1 MKKPLLIIIIILIL
15 FTLSFL
21 IHTIFSKIEDKNQFN
36 AHIKSIPKTSVFHW
50 IGTKPTINIHKTLIL
65 SFHPECQHCQ
75 YEAKS
80 IVSELNQFGS
90 TNIWWISSA
99 DKSSIQLFLKK
110 YQLNTLPNQYFAH
123 LPIELISTTFGSIS
137 VPHIFIYDENQL
149 LLKEFKGET
158 KIEALIKYL
167 H

>member
-1 MKKPLLIIIIILIL
+1 LIY
-15 FTLSFL
+15 SS
-21 IHTIFSKIEDKNQFN
+21 FSKIVDKKQFN
-36 AHIKSIPKTSVFHW
+36 AKIKSVPKSSIFHW
-50 IGTKPTINIHKTLIL
+50 IGTKPGINNQKTIIL
-65 SFHPECQHCQ
+65 FFHPECEHCQ
-75 YEAKS
+75 YEAKT

-137 VPHIFIYDENQL
+137 VPHIFIYDENQH

-158 KIEALIKYL
+158 KIEALLKYL

>member
-1 MKKPLLIIIIILIL
+1 MKKLLILITIILVAAI
-15 FTLSFL
+15 LSFL
-21 IHTIFSKIEDKNQFN
+21 IYTIFSKIEEKKQFN
-36 AHIKSIPKTSVFHW
+36 AQIKSVPKSSIFHW
-50 IGTKPTINIHKTLIL
+50 IGAKPGINNQKTIIL
-65 SFHPECQHCQ
+65 FFHPECEHCQ

-90 TNIWWISSA
+90 ANIWWISSA

-137 VPHIFIYDENQL
+137 VPHIFIYDENQH

>member
-1 MKKPLLIIIIILIL
+1 MYKSL
-15 FTLSFL
+15 
-21 IHTIFSKIEDKNQFN
+21 SKIEEKKQFN
-36 AHIKSIPKTSVFHW
+36 SLIKSLPKTSVFHW
-50 IGTKPTINIHKTLIL
+50 IGSQPSLNKHKTIIL
-65 SFHPECQHCQ
+65 FFHPECEHCQ

-80 IVSELNQFGS
+80 IVSKLNQLGS